1 MNLLKNLNILVLG
14 DESYFSISDANM
26 PCNEGYYTSN
36 KDRTQTEAKCFSK
49 NKCEPKVMVWAAIS
63 VDQLN
68 IDVYRKLMRQT
79 PSKMKLAASDGLL
92 SVE

>member
-1 MNLLKNLNILVLG
+1 MNSRKNPKILVHG
-14 DESYFSISDANM
+14 DESYFLLSDANK

-36 KDRTQTEAKCFSK
+36 NYRTQTEAKCFSK
-49 NKCEPKVMVWAAIS
+49 NKCEPKFMVWAAIS

-79 PSKMKLAASDGLL
+79 PSKVRLAASDGLL